1 MRHLLL
7 ILPVLLPM
15 AAGVTLLCRRQMG
28 HRRFTLA
35 AVGVTSALAVLVLF
49 TLHGKGAAVFVR
61 LAPGLELALRVDS
74 LSLVFGLLVSLLWP
88 VSTVYALSYMTHEGH
103 ERSFFSFF
111 LLTYGAVLGLTLSA
125 NFLTLY
131 LFYEVLTLCTLPLVM
146 HGRDGKARYAGRR
159 YLIYSFAGAALGLAS
174 LELLYHA
181 GGTLEF
187 VYGGVLGGAL
197 PAGEETVMQIA
208 FLLGFC
214 GFGVKAALFPFHG
227 WLPAA
232 SVAPTP
238 VTALLHAVAVVKA
251 GVFAVARLIYF
262 GFGAG
267 ALVGTWSQ
275 NVALGLAAFT
285 IVFGSA
291 MALREK
297 HLKRRLAYSTI
308 SNLSYILFSLALMT
322 TEGLTGGL
330 THLLCHAII
339 KILLFFCAGAVL
351 CQSGREYVNQ
361 MRGIGRVMPV
371 TMSAF
376 VFGALSLAGLPP
388 LPGFLGKWNIAAAA
402 VHLSTPMAYVGIG
415 ALLLSVLFT
424 WLYLWPVVLSAFFPR
439 EDVGPT
445 RFDGVRDP
453 GRSMTGP
460 LVLLSIVTILFV
472 VCFPPLH
479 QALAL
484 VSQGY

>member
-1 MRHLLL
+1 M
-7 ILPVLLPM
+7 
-15 AAGVTLLCRRQMG
+15 
-28 HRRFTLA
+28 
-35 AVGVTSALAVLVLF
+35 
-49 TLHGKGAAVFVR
+49 
-61 LAPGLELALRVDS
+61 
-74 LSLVFGLLVSLLWP
+74 
-88 VSTVYALSYMTHEGH
+88 
-103 ERSFFSFF
+103 
-111 LLTYGAVLGLTLSA
+111 
-125 NFLTLY
+125 
-131 LFYEVLTLCTLPLVM
+131 
-146 HGRDGKARYAGRR
+146 
-159 YLIYSFAGAALGLAS
+159 
-174 LELLYHA
+174 
-181 GGTLEF
+181 
-187 VYGGVLGGAL
+187 
-197 PAGEETVMQIA
+197 
-208 FLLGFC
+208 
-214 GFGVKAALFPFHG
+214 
-227 WLPAA
+227 
-232 SVAPTP
+232 APTP

-402 VHLSTPMAYVGIG
+402 VHLGTPMAYVASGAAAVG
-415 ALLLSVLFT
+415 AL
-424 WLYLWPVVLSAFFPR
+424 
-439 EDVGPT
+439 
-445 RFDGVRDP
+445 
-453 GRSMTGP
+453 
-460 LVLLSIVTILFV
+460 
-472 VCFPPLH
+472 H
-479 QALAL
+479 LAL
-484 VSQGY
+484 PLAGGALRLLPPGGCGAHPV